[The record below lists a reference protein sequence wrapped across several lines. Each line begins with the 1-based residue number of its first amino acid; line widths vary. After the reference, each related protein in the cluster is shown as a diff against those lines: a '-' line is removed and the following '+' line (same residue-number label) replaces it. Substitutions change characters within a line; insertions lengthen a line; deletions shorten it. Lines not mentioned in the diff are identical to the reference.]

1 MRARRAALTRTDS
14 DTVKCSVKGGD
25 GCCQIFHMQKESQ
38 VIYLVLFTVI
48 GYCWMAWKCI
58 TIKSI
63 ENIKN
68 RNKDQPI
75 YGNYS
80 LEWKDL
86 RGGNTEQLR
95 KTKPPKQNRMIPRFN
110 LINPQPFT
118 KTKYPWRY
126 DFSKASKE
134 NFSQHTW
141 KISIIKDLKMHNCY
155 LVWSQVT
162 NSRTDLPA
170 LTLQDW
176 NQMRAFDNSQ
186 VSLSILR
193 PTWVLPF
200 VLK

>member
-1 MRARRAALTRTDS
+1 
-14 DTVKCSVKGGD
+14 
-25 GCCQIFHMQKESQ
+25 MQKESQ

-162 NSRTDLPA
+162 NSRTWFTCTDTAGLEPNESIWQFTSQSVHSKA
-170 LTLQDW
+170 NMSFAICLKIVAEILTTYRGTLDS
-176 NQMRAFDNSQ
+176 F
-186 VSLSILR
+186 
-193 PTWVLPF
+193 PF
-200 VLK
+200 RYKQ